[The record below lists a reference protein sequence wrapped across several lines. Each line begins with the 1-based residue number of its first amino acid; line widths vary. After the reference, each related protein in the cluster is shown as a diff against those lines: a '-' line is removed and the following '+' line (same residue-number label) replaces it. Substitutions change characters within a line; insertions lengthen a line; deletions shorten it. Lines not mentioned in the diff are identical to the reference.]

1 MTPTPLHR
9 TTLANGLQVLL
20 RENHSAPVASFWI
33 FYRVGSRNEAPG
45 LTGISH
51 WVEHMLFK
59 GTELFPRGE
68 FDKAVSRAGGS
79 FNGMTSQDWTTYFET
94 FPADRIELALQVES
108 DRMANCLFDPAEAE
122 SERTVIISEREGS
135 ENSYAYLLSE
145 EVQALAFYAHPYR
158 HPIIGW
164 KSDLHTMQRDD
175 LYAHYGAW
183 YTPNN
188 AVAVA
193 VGDFDTATMAAA
205 IERYFAAIP
214 RGPEPAPVRVVEPEQ
229 LAERRVVLR
238 GTDPTAYLTLAFR
251 APAATH
257 ADFFPLIVLDAVF
270 SGAKGLGMAGG
281 GGNARTNRLYK
292 ALVESRLAADA
303 GSSYRPTIDPDLFS
317 FFVTLAPEVE
327 HTQIESVLWGEIRK
341 MQQDGIT
348 QQELAQA
355 IKQTRAQ
362 FAYSADSVTYQ
373 AYWLGFAE
381 MVTGQA
387 WLEEWPERLAAVTL
401 DDVQRVAQHYFAPA
415 RQVVGWYVPDPDATD
430 LLEDEGWDGDDGD
443 DGDDENE
450 DSAAMN
456 EPAVGA

>member
-214 RGPEPAPVRVVEPEQ
+214 RGPEPAPMRIVEPEQ

-238 GTDPTAYLTLAFR
+238 GNDPTAYLTLAFR

-257 ADFFPLIVLDAVF
+257 ADFFLSLIH
-270 SGAKGLGMAGG
+270 
-281 GGNARTNRLYK
+281 
-292 ALVESRLAADA
+292 
-303 GSSYRPTIDPDLFS
+303 I
-317 FFVTLAPEVE
+317 
-327 HTQIESVLWGEIRK
+327 
-341 MQQDGIT
+341 
-348 QQELAQA
+348 
-355 IKQTRAQ
+355 
-362 FAYSADSVTYQ
+362 
-373 AYWLGFAE
+373 
-381 MVTGQA
+381 
-387 WLEEWPERLAAVTL
+387 
-401 DDVQRVAQHYFAPA
+401 
-415 RQVVGWYVPDPDATD
+415 
-430 LLEDEGWDGDDGD
+430 
-443 DGDDENE
+443 
-450 DSAAMN
+450 
-456 EPAVGA
+456 